1 MIAEIALASAVV
13 AIAYLLGS
21 IPSAYIVGRLMKG
34 LDIREVGDGRMGAA
48 FTYRR
53 VGLVGGI
60 IVGLMDLSKGAAAV
74 LLAQELVG
82 SPPVLLLAALAAV
95 AGHNWSIFLRFKGG
109 KGALTI
115 YGALAS
121 LMFWQLLL
129 ALALGGI
136 FFLITHKTG
145 MATAVLLGFLTLFNL
160 LTGSLILLS
169 IMPISL
175 SVPMFIKHISM
186 PKVSV
191 VVANTKKSRGQRRGS

>member
-1 MIAEIALASAVV
+1 MISEIALALAVI
-13 AIAYLLGS
+13 AIAYLFGS

-34 LDIREVGDGRMGAA
+34 LDLREVGDGRMGAA

-60 IVGLMDLSKGAAAV
+60 IVGLMDLSKGAVAV
-74 LLAQELVG
+74 LIARELGG
-82 SPPVLLLAALAAV
+82 SPLILLLAALAAV

-136 FFLITHKTG
+136 FYLITHKTG
-145 MATAVLLGFLTLFNL
+145 MATGVLLGFLSLFNL

-169 IMPISL
+169 LMPISL
-175 SVPMFIKHISM
+175 SAPMFIKHISM
-186 PKVSV
+186 PKASV
-191 VVANTKKSRGQRRGS
+191 AVANIKKSRG